1 MPLIRHSMCACSC
14 QGCLQFLVGK
24 CSFPCRSSD
33 SRSLWRTQ
41 LLLSVS
47 FFFLLLSLSFSCTFS
62 RRSTFPPP
70 PPPPPSVLSLSPP
83 LLVMPVVSNYHG
95 SVFPQPLHYIQ
106 AVITVYLRHLL
117 PLLTAR
123 FNRNYLSQMTRMRR
137 LDARSINSPF
147 KRLRVSVLMLKW
159 LKNGLFVSS
168 ILHFWFLTSHSQI
181 QKHSWNT

>member
-62 RRSTFPPP
+62 RRSTFPPHHHHHRP
-70 PPPPPSVLSLSPP
+70 CSPSLLLSLSC
-83 LLVMPVVSNYHG
+83 LLS
-95 SVFPQPLHYIQ
+95 LI
-106 AVITVYLRHLL
+106 ITALCSLSL
-117 PLLTAR
+117 FITSKLSSQFTSDIC
-123 FNRNYLSQMTRMRR
+123 YLSLRPVSIGIIYPRWLGWEGSTRGQ
-137 LDARSINSPF
+137 SIAL
-147 KRLRVSVLMLKW
+147 LRDSEF
-159 LKNGLFVSS
+159 LF
-168 ILHFWFLTSHSQI
+168 WC
-181 QKHSWNT
+181 